1 MWFLPRTEGS
11 APIRSEPESFVQAF
25 ARRIETR
32 LLPHASPRR
41 SRYAVSRKG
50 RDGLAFRAA
59 DWLTA
64 VNVGLNDVELT
75 TSAGQVRY
83 TIEYWRWAAYVV
95 LLCAAIGL
103 AVVLVFLSFDI
114 RGYVDRH
121 PEGSFPGLTADQN
134 VAVGWSMALFWG
146 FVWPWIMIALHKRPV
161 RMLMERIIAEVD
173 LDART
178 QSARQPSS

>member
-25 ARRIETR
+25 ARRIESG

-41 SRYAVSRKG
+41 SRYSVSRQG

-64 VNVGLNDVELT
+64 VNVGLNDVELA
-75 TSAGQVRY
+75 TSAGQIRY
-83 TIEYWRWAAYVV
+83 AIEYRRWAGYVV
-95 LLCAAIGL
+95 LLCGAIGVVL
-103 AVVLVFLSFDI
+103 AVVFLMM
-114 RGYVDRH
+114 
-121 PEGSFPGLTADQN
+121 DQN
-134 VAVGWSMALFWG
+134 SAVGWLMVFFWG
-146 FVWPWIMIALHKRPV
+146 FVWPWIMVALHKRPL

-178 QSARQPSS
+178 QSARQQ